1 MLQEKRRKGVG
12 WRRGS
17 ILQEKKRKG
26 VGQRVEFKVSAIS
39 PSHLP
44 FSHSPV
50 KAVIMARFDFTGE
63 EEKGSRAE
71 GGV

>member
-44 FSHSPV
+44 FSSSPV
-50 KAVIMARFDFTGE
+50 KNLIDVTAQMG
-63 EEKGSRAE
+63 
-71 GGV
+71 